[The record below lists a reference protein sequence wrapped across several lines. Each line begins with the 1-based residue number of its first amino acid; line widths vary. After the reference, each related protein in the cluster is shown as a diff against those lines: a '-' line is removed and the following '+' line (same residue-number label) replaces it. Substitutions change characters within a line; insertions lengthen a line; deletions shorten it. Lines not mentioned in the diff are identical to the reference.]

1 MLIERAPALRTG
13 GYLIDFWGLGFEVGD
28 KMGLVPALRR
38 DGYQINEVRLVDARG
53 RKAGGFSARGFQNV
67 MGDRYL
73 SILGSDLS
81 RLIFDSLGDQ
91 TRTTLGDTI
100 TEIQQDAVGVNVT
113 FRVGAPER
121 SDLVIGAGGLH
132 SPLRGL
138 VFGPRSGTRS
148 ISATISP
155 RSAPRTIPGATLM
168 PT

>member
-81 RLIFDSLGDQ
+81 RLIFDSWV
-91 TRTTLGDTI
+91 TRPARLS
-100 TEIQQDAVGVNVT
+100 A
-113 FRVGAPER
+113 
-121 SDLVIGAGGLH
+121 
-132 SPLRGL
+132 
-138 VFGPRSGTRS
+138 TRS
-148 ISATISP
+148 QRFSRT
-155 RSAPRTIPGATLM
+155 RSV
-168 PT
+168 